1 MCECFLSEHTL
12 CALSAVP
19 SNEFP
24 AASFI
29 LSFSHQQKVVIIYSA
44 RIFFTHRH
52 AASQNH
58 HSTSNQQKPLLTSIL
73 KYFLTKRECRT
84 SVQIS
89 LCKLSRG
96 PFQKRSIWGKILFV
110 YCTGVLWEC
119 SAALEFAAA
128 ARSEDYVPSTSCLL
142 LLQAVKIDLA
152 SSR

>member
-1 MCECFLSEHTL
+1 MYIYSLPETRTCPLFFISPAQSVLFDEGHSPESELVKCKQAVLRPNMCWRPFELSMYNMCECFLSEHTL

-58 HSTSNQQKPLLTSIL
+58 HSTSNQQKRFQTSI
-73 KYFLTKRECRT
+73 
-84 SVQIS
+84 
-89 LCKLSRG
+89 
-96 PFQKRSIWGKILFV
+96 
-110 YCTGVLWEC
+110 
-119 SAALEFAAA
+119 
-128 ARSEDYVPSTSCLL
+128 
-142 LLQAVKIDLA
+142 
-152 SSR
+152 